1 MATSAKKYFF
11 RAWLRD
17 PALSVNFWAERG
29 RAEWTARVLL
39 KVDETRPVRVEEIP
53 EW

>member
-1 MATSAKKYFF
+1 MATSAKKYLF

-39 KVDETRPVRVEEIP
+39 KVDEMRPVRVEEIP
-53 EW
+53 G